1 MFSVIMTLVLFLTV
15 VNIPPVHAAPSKYTG
30 GILDGSAIQVS
41 KTVGQPSGAGV
52 TQITDN
58 NAASYAR
65 IDSTNFV
72 WYTFSSPK
80 DITSLILKSEDTRSV
95 IRFYDSNNNLLY
107 TYNSIINDGV
117 QTLPIPVKNVS
128 TVVLKPSKVDHVFE
142 WNVFSKAPVPPSPT
156 KINWI
161 QGGDKIVTFDWSNTA
176 AAHYT
181 IKRATT
187 SGGPFTIL
195 ASNITATTYTDRA
208 VTNGVSYYYV
218 VSAWNEAG
226 QSVDSPQATIKP
238 AATKYTGGLL
248 DGATLNIGPSI
259 SNPITTTRV
268 ITDNNATTY
277 TRVELNYL
285 VWYKFSSPQEITS
298 LILKS
303 EATKSSIHFYD
314 SNNNLLYTYNSL
326 INDGVQTLPQP
337 VKNVASVVLKPSRVD
352 LVSEWNVFTKAP
364 ASPAPTKINW
374 IQGRDKLVTFDWDHT
389 GAAHYTV
396 KRATSSGGPYSILAS
411 NIAGT
416 TYTDRSVTNGVTYY
430 YVVAAGNEAGLS
442 ADSPF
447 AAMKASVTKYTGGLL
462 DGAVLDI
469 GTSIPNPTKTTRV
482 ITDNNPATY
491 IRVEAN
497 NWVWYKFSSPK
508 DITSVILHSDVKKG
522 SIEFY
527 DKNFGHL
534 NTFQS
539 NPTLNDT
546 VQTLPTPVKN
556 VTTVVLKPVGAD
568 LVIEWNLFGK
578 DHVPPP
584 SKPTNLIATAGDSQ
598 VTLNWQLVNH
608 ASNYN
613 IKRAAKTGGPFTTIS
628 TVTGSTYRFVDSNVV
643 NNTTYYYVVT
653 ASNLG
658 GESGSSNEVSATP
671 KPAIPPTPAPTNL
684 VATAGNSTVTLN
696 WQLVSEA
703 SQYHIKR
710 ASQSGGPYTT
720 IATVTGST
728 YGFIDLNLVNDKTY
742 YYVVTASG
750 KGGES
755 GHSNEVSA
763 TPQVT
768 ATLNLNPLQLDA
780 QALLPTILKMKL
792 RKHIS
797 SK

>member
-1 MFSVIMTLVLFLTV
+1 MKRILGIVMTLVLLLPL
-15 VNIPPVHAAPSKYTG
+15 VNIHPVHAAPSKYTG
-30 GILDGSAIQVS
+30 GLLDGAAIKVS
-41 KTVGQPSGAGV
+41 KQVGQPSGAGV
-52 TQITDN
+52 LQMTDN
-58 NAASYAR
+58 NVTTYAR
-65 IDSTNFV
+65 VELNSLA

-80 DITSLILKSEDTRSV
+80 EISSLILKSEDTKSS
-95 IRFYDSNNNLLY
+95 IQFYDNNNNLLY
-107 TYNSIINDGV
+107 TYNSVVNDGV
-117 QTLPIPVKNVS
+117 QTLPTSVKNVS
-128 TVVLKPSKVDHVFE
+128 TVVLKPSRADFVFE
-142 WNVFSKAPVPPSPT
+142 WNVFTKALTPPAST

-161 QGGDKIVTFDWSNTA
+161 QGGDKIVTFDWNNTGA
-176 AAHYT
+176 AYYT

-187 SGGPFTIL
+187 SGGPFSTL
-195 ASNITATTYTDRA
+195 ASTISGTTYTDRT
-208 VTNGVSYYYV
+208 VTNGVTYYYV

-226 QSVDSPQATIKP
+226 QSVDSPQAMIKP

-248 DGATLNIGPSI
+248 DRATLNIGPSI

-285 VWYKFSSPQEITS
+285 VWYKFSSPQEISS

-303 EATKSSIHFYD
+303 EATKSSINFYD

-337 VKNVASVVLKPSRVD
+337 VKNVASVVLKPSKVD
-352 LVSEWNVFTKAP
+352 LVSEWNVFTKASAP
-364 ASPAPTKINW
+364 PAPTKISW
-374 IQGRDKLVTFDWDHT
+374 IQGRDKLVTLDWDHT

-430 YVVAAGNEAGLS
+430 YVVAAGNEAGFS

-462 DGAVLDI
+462 DGVVLDI

-497 NWVWYKFSSPK
+497 NWVWYKFNSPK
-508 DITSVILHSDVKKG
+508 EITSVILHSDVKKG

-534 NTFQS
+534 YTFHS

-556 VTTVVLKPVGAD
+556 VTTVVLKPAGAD

-578 DHVPPP
+578 DQVQPP
-584 SKPTNLIATAGDSQ
+584 SKPTNLIATAGDSK
-598 VTLNWQLVNH
+598 VTLNWQLVNG

-613 IKRAAKTGGPFTTIS
+613 IKRATKTGGPFTTIS
-628 TVTGSTYRFVDSNVV
+628 TVTGSTYRFVDTNAV
-643 NNTTYYYVVT
+643 NNTTYYYVVS
-653 ASNLG
+653 ASNQG
-658 GESGSSNEVSATP
+658 GESGNSNEVSATP
-671 KPAIPPTPAPTNL
+671 KQVVPPTPAPAGL
-684 VATAGNSTVTLN
+684 IAEAGNSTVTLY
-696 WQLVSEA
+696 WQLVNSA
-703 SQYHIKR
+703 AQYHIKR
-710 ASQSGGPYTT
+710 ASTSGGPYTT

-728 YGFIDLNLVNDKTY
+728 YGFVDLGVINDTTY

-750 KGGES
+750 LGGES
-755 GHSNEVSA
+755 SPSNEVFAIPQAVVSSA
-763 TPQVT
+763 P
-768 ATLNLNPLQLDA
+768 NLGRFDA
-780 QALLPTILKMKL
+780 QIKTIK
-792 RKHIS
+792 
-797 SK
+797 